1 MRGNAEVD
9 PNQIPTYSTNLDK
22 ALRMYERIPL
32 QGSYIKS
39 IKDVKLL
46 DYDMTLSYDHTYRK
60 FYGLVASQNTKVV
73 LVAQD
78 MSKMAE
84 TCFEQP
90 KLNDFEEGKE
100 TLQSLLQKTLSF
112 FMSFERI
119 RYSVPWRWRRWTTVF
134 STANDTSAVKES
146 KILKRF
152 EKVRDYE
159 LNEWRNKFGLN
170 QIIIS
175 NKGKKGK
182 NTQHSTS
189 ASLSTTNYFSKFMCF
204 INCSPIKIRRVF
216 RSPH

>member
-1 MRGNAEVD
+1 LVRGNAETD
-9 PNQIPTYSTNLDK
+9 PNKIATYSTNLDK
-22 ALRMYERIPL
+22 ALSMYEEIQL

-73 LVAQD
+73 LVAND
-78 MSKMAE
+78 MSRMGE
-84 TCFEQP
+84 TCFDQP
-90 KLNDFEEGKE
+90 KFSDFKEGKE
-100 TLQSLLQKTLSF
+100 TMQSLVQKTLIL

-119 RYSVPWRWRRWTTVF
+119 RYSLPWKWRRWTTVF

-170 QIIIS
+170 QIVIS
-175 NKGKKGK
+175 NKGKKAK
-182 NTQHSTS
+182 NSQHSNSVSMSTS
-189 ASLSTTNYFSKFMCF
+189 TYFSK
-204 INCSPIKIRRVF
+204 S
-216 RSPH
+216 